1 MNRRSR
7 AVLVTGL
14 VVSLSAC
21 GPGGAPIAEP
31 TDSPTSIA
39 SSPAVSPTPTITV
52 TPEPE
57 PTATPSPSAEPPDRV
72 VGVTAITGGG
82 SGEVLL
88 RWTQN
93 SDEVDYYLVLRALTP
108 GGSLTP
114 IGTVTP
120 AEVDEFEYVPFV
132 DSNATVGY
140 YRVRAVDASGER
152 GPASFE
158 VCGAAPGYSC

>member
-1 MNRRSR
+1 MNRR
-7 AVLVTGL
+7 AHVVLVTGL

-21 GPGGAPIAEP
+21 GAGGEPVAEP
-31 TDSPTSIA
+31 TSSPTSIV
-39 SSPAVSPTPTITV
+39 SSPAVSPTPTVTV

-57 PTATPSPSAEPPDRV
+57 PTATPSPSTAPPERV

-120 AEVDEFEYVPFV
+120 EQVELFEYVPFV

-158 VCGAAPGYSC
+158 VCGAAPGHTC